1 MAVDYAEAALA
12 AARRYCGWVV
22 APSTSEDAIIDG
34 PGGRM
39 LSLRTLHLNTITA
52 VIEDDVVLDVADLR
66 WSATGAVFKKD
77 GRRWSCNPGA
87 ITVTMEHGYDD
98 APDFDAAVAA
108 IAAGLAASTIRDDAA
123 QIKKKVDDVE
133 YGWDATAAAGVL
145 ALHTDLLDP
154 YRILISP

>member
-1 MAVDYAEAALA
+1 MTVDYAAAALA

-22 APSTSEDAIIDG
+22 TPATVEDATVDG
-34 PGGRM
+34 PGSRV
-39 LSLRTLHLNTITA
+39 LTLRTLQLNTITA
-52 VIEDDVVLDVADLR
+52 VIEDDVTLDVDDLR
-66 WSATGAVFKKD
+66 WSVTGEVFKKS

-87 ITVTMEHGYDD
+87 ITVTMEHGYAA

-108 IAAGLAASTIRDDAA
+108 VAAGLAAATIRDDAA

-133 YGWDATAAAGVL
+133 YDWDASAAAGVL
-145 ALHTDLLDP
+145 TLHKSLLDP